1 MEIADQGRLACG
13 LPKPAYPPSL
23 GNSGKGSEGG
33 GEISPDKEILR
44 YSNIYD
50 DAANWFDLIIILL

>member
-1 MEIADQGRLACG
+1 LILLVPAEPSMEIADQGRLACG

-33 GEISPDKEILR
+33 GDITRQREFKIFKYL
-44 YSNIYD
+44 
-50 DAANWFDLIIILL
+50 